1 MISSRRARVF
11 LALAIV
17 LCALFAYQYAMRLQ
31 QLAAIQAEVATKRV
45 QVEQAQQRQQRLTAE
60 LEALQSPEYLERVA
74 RVNLD
79 MAKPGDKVV
88 ITMMDTPR
96 APVVEGAL
104 NVLPASQGT
113 AVTQAPVWRQWV
125 DFFAA
130 DLRAFP

>member
-31 QLAAIQAEVATKRV
+31 QLAAVQAEVAAKRV